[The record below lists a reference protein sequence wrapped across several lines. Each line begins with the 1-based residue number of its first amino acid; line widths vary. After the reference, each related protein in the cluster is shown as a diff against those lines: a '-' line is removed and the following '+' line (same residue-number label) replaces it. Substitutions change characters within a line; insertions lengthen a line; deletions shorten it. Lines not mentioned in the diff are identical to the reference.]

1 MANFATLDGTD
12 CLLRC
17 KLCGAKVTVSG
28 SIVNGNGS
36 CNCHD
41 FESIPIISRSH
52 PRDGR
57 QLLTSPEPEL
67 VWLRTLA
74 QNRKECESHC
84 EQFQKDVNQLHQRK
98 IAATHKIQSVI
109 QQLKAELDKRQQ
121 QLEQQLDEAFE
132 ERRQKI
138 CTKICPW
145 TCLFVVHH
153 PNMLPLFTTLS
164 H

>member
-1 MANFATLDGTD
+1 MEMDHVI
-12 CLLRC
+12 
-17 KLCGAKVTVSG
+17 VT
-28 SIVNGNGS
+28 ILNQ
-36 CNCHD
+36 
-41 FESIPIISRSH
+41 FQLSR
-52 PRDGR
+52 DR

-138 CTKICPW
+138 WTKICPW